1 MIYDCGTNYINYSS
15 SIKNIS
21 SQMKELS
28 LKIKEGWSGNDSE
41 IFLSKYNNY
50 IEFIDSV
57 SSFLDNRA
65 EFLKKNATLHSDVDN
80 ELYNQIKGSTM
91 NEK

>member
-1 MIYDCGTNYINYSS
+1 MN
-15 SIKNIS
+15 
-21 SQMKELS
+21 L
-28 LKIKEGWSGNDSE
+28 
-41 IFLSKYNNY
+41 NY